1 MVVAAA
7 QALIFRALNAMIA
20 DIISVGTLTDDRVT
34 IAR

>member
-20 DIISVGTLTDDRVT
+20 DIISVGTLNPT
-34 IAR
+34 IRLTVA